1 MQTQCE
7 LSYCIQRVTPDLSAV
22 VQAHFR
28 RGNATHPAA
37 SNTVDDAKVR
47 RSSSVGGV
55 QVRPELMRHASVKEL
70 AEKFDEHEYEH
81 YAYMLNVLIAIFE

>member
-1 MQTQCE
+1 M
-7 LSYCIQRVTPDLSAV
+7 
-22 VQAHFR
+22 
-28 RGNATHPAA
+28 
-37 SNTVDDAKVR
+37 R

-81 YAYMLNVLIAIFE
+81 YAYVLNVLIAIFE

>member
-1 MQTQCE
+1 MKQ
-7 LSYCIQRVTPDLSAV
+7 
-22 VQAHFR
+22 
-28 RGNATHPAA
+28 
-37 SNTVDDAKVR
+37 R
-47 RSSSVGGV
+47 RSIVGGV